1 MLLRNTL
8 NILASLWG
16 ARWGF
21 LAFGLIGA
29 LAGLVTRW
37 VARIDARLGGWGS
50 FIFFMIL
57 IIYTLIPG
65 AFYLGGGAEAWVDL
79 VGRESLGQMII
90 TSPTT
95 VLLVGLFFA
104 LFISGV
110 AWELWRLS
118 YTMLLDRAIPFSLE
132 LRAAWEEMG
141 QKPGTHVVAEEWRT
155 YAAHLRQLKRK
166 EPQEAS
172 PPTSAP
178 VTHLPERERPLA
190 ELLVS
195 PLTRAAPP
203 AVAIFILCLLGVRAL
218 RPYQMRMVAHT
229 VESWAVTISPERPYV
244 TVPVKII
251 YQPRTLRILKL
262 YGAGSAMIYLTGPGE
277 SQERIWSL
285 EDWDLGDRPIRQEA
299 ETSIEGLPAGD
310 YTLHFEYRTGE
321 KAELGYAYSQG
332 GGPLPQILGLAE
344 GIMIATPVVAGGIIL
359 AAVVTRASLLL
370 RWLV

>member
-1 MLLRNTL
+1 
-8 NILASLWG
+8 
-16 ARWGF
+16 
-21 LAFGLIGA
+21 
-29 LAGLVTRW
+29 
-37 VARIDARLGGWGS
+37 
-50 FIFFMIL
+50 
-57 IIYTLIPG
+57 
-65 AFYLGGGAEAWVDL
+65 
-79 VGRESLGQMII
+79 
-90 TSPTT
+90 
-95 VLLVGLFFA
+95 
-104 LFISGV
+104 
-110 AWELWRLS
+110 
-118 YTMLLDRAIPFSLE
+118 
-132 LRAAWEEMG
+132 
-141 QKPGTHVVAEEWRT
+141 
-155 YAAHLRQLKRK
+155 
-166 EPQEAS
+166 
-172 PPTSAP
+172 
-178 VTHLPERERPLA
+178 
-190 ELLVS
+190 
-195 PLTRAAPP
+195 
-203 AVAIFILCLLGVRAL
+203 L